1 MSTIAPG
8 VIFGAG
14 EMKVWGLMELN
25 ICWGKA
31 MRSSHVLVRN
41 ASEGDWR
48 ITYPW
53 DNCQGE
59 SRKVLEV
66 ATKFKFED
74 WKGEKGNFVKR
85 KHI

>member
-1 MSTIAPG
+1 MGSHGIEHLL
-8 VIFGAG
+8 G
-14 EMKVWGLMELN
+14 E
-25 ICWGKA
+25 
-31 MRSSHVLVRN
+31 SHEKQSCFIRN

-48 ITYPW
+48 IIYPW